1 MKNILVC
8 YRDRLD
14 SDARSLYASK
24 LLSEK
29 NNSTTFFFH
38 DRQIDDY
45 TVKLLS
51 FFKINK
57 KINIKNLSLALN
69 IPFILYFIYFSV
81 ISVIMLLI
89 FKKNGL

>member
-51 FFKINK
+51 F
-57 KINIKNLSLALN
+57 
-69 IPFILYFIYFSV
+69 
-81 ISVIMLLI
+81 
-89 FKKNGL
+89 